1 MKVKFCIRSGD
12 TIDELIHF
20 ETDWSLPFLPRM
32 GESISPSI
40 VMDKVSVEKFH
51 ESLAG
56 DAKEKWDKWLGG
68 KPDEIPMADWEN
80 GKMCDWLIDMDLR
93 VCDVD
98 WNFRDGEYGVMIWLE
113 ETDHSL
119 KPDCPLCR

>member
-1 MKVKFCIRSGD
+1 MKVQFCIHPGD
-12 TIDELIHF
+12 TIDELIKF
-20 ETDWSLPFLPRM
+20 ENDWTLPFLPRI

-40 VMDKVSVEKFH
+40 IMDKIGVETFY
-51 ESLAG
+51 ESLTG

-68 KPDEIPMADWEN
+68 KPDEIPMADWET

-98 WNFRDGEYGVMIWLE
+98 WSLRSGEYGVMIWLD
-113 ETDHSL
+113 ETDSSL